1 MCIMWF
7 VVSGFGGINSNFP
20 TQLSAK
26 QSVRMNLIRQ
36 QQQKAQK
43 EFEKQERMQVGPM
56 VILSLSYHTIVFS
69 LVIHFMIQYT

>member
-1 MCIMWF
+1 M
-7 VVSGFGGINSNFP
+7 NSNFP
-20 TQLSAK
+20 AQLSAK

-56 VILSLSYHTIVFS
+56 VILSFLYHIIIVS
-69 LVIHFMIQYT
+69 SVVHFMAQ